1 MLPPRSMPN
10 SARRAHA
17 DQVWDDR
24 SRLWTGCPGRS
35 SLMRFDV
42 AAHGGRSEKS
52 AAQTRYPGEFGMT
65 GPDFGIRGQD
75 NCCNGASAASDCR
88 RSAHSRPQTRNLPA
102 STAARDLVTGQVA
115 AVSLTL
121 TCSSAYVRASWE
133 DPRYEA
139 FLDRRDC
146 HDRRGGAGATVGTTG
161 TRQSPVPRRKRACA
175 GTIAEPDAGRRQG
188 DLGARPAWVGGPRAP
203 SPAHDPCLA
212 NDLARHDKAAE
223 PAETG
228 EDPKREPRP
237 GGRAR
242 QSDHNEPDVGR
253 RPGDFRRAH
262 TIGAATPSTGCGN
275 PAAACSGEH
284 R

>member
-133 DPRYEA
+133 DPRHEA

-161 TRQSPVPRRKRACA
+161 TRQSP
-175 GTIAEPDAGRRQG
+175 
-188 DLGARPAWVGGPRAP
+188 
-203 SPAHDPCLA
+203 SPAA
-212 NDLARHDKAAE
+212 SA
-223 PAETG
+223 PA
-228 EDPKREPRP
+228 PAQSLNRMPA
-237 GGRAR
+237 GGRATSER
-242 QSDHNEPDVGR
+242 GQ
-253 RPGDFRRAH
+253 PGSVVRAH
-262 TIGAATPSTGCGN
+262 
-275 PAAACSGEH
+275 H
-284 R
+284 RRHMTHASRMTSHDTTNQLNQQELADRKSVV